1 MEKDMKLRKFI
12 ATTIR
17 EYLNEQ
23 QIFKSKEIDNLS
35 FPDDFIKKQSR
46 VQYLYQMGAMRPNS
60 VNDDWY
66 ESKQTLTKRYKG
78 IPVNFKILK
87 NVDGSDRGYKI
98 IDVGFDEDKITIQ
111 NKVPSTDEVRKAID
125 NHYKKFINIMNN
137 VNVDESDIENLFIEK
152 GIDTNKMYDND
163 GLYDTAIKWV
173 INKRFTILEKRMI
186 LKNLMNKGLS
196 TEDAIGFFKFIK

>member
-1 MEKDMKLRKFI
+1 MKDIRKFI
-12 ATTIR
+12 ATTIK

-23 QIFKSKEIDNLS
+23 QIFEDKDTNNLS
-35 FPDDFIKKQSR
+35 FPNDFIKRQSR
-46 VQYLYQMGAMRPNS
+46 VKYLYQMGAMRPNG
-60 VNDDWY
+60 VNEEWY

-111 NKVPSTDEVRKAID
+111 NKIPSTDEVRKAID
-125 NHYKKFINIMNN
+125 DHYKKFINIMNN

-163 GLYDTAIKWV
+163 GHYYTAIKWV
-173 INKRFTILEKRMI
+173 INRRFTILERRMI

-196 TEDAIGFFKFIK
+196 TEDSIGFFEFIN

>member
-1 MEKDMKLRKFI
+1 MNNKYLKIKIL
-12 ATTIR
+12 TIYR
-17 EYLNEQ
+17 
-23 QIFKSKEIDNLS
+23 FKQ
-35 FPDDFIKKQSR
+35 QSR
-46 VQYLYQMGAMRPNS
+46 VKYLYQMGAMRPNG

-66 ESKQTLTKRYKG
+66 ESKQTLTKRYRG

-87 NVDGSDRGYKI
+87 NVDGSDRGYRI
-98 IDVGFDEDKITIQ
+98 IDVGFDGDKITIQ
-111 NKVPSTDEVRKAID
+111 NKIPSTDEVRKAID
-125 NHYKKFINIMNN
+125 DHYKKFINIMNN

-186 LKNLMNKGLS
+186 LKNIMNKGLS
-196 TEDAIGFFKFIK
+196 TEDGIGFFKFIK

>member
-1 MEKDMKLRKFI
+1 MELRKFI

-23 QIFKSKEIDNLS
+23 QIFESKEIDLS
-35 FPDDFIKKQSR
+35 FPDDFIKQQSR
-46 VQYLYQMGAMRPNS
+46 IQYLYRMGAMRPNG

-66 ESKQTLTKRYKG
+66 ESKQTLTKKYRG
-78 IPVNFKILK
+78 IPVKFKVLK

-98 IDVGFDEDKITIQ
+98 IDVGFDGDKITVQ

-125 NHYKKFINIMNN
+125 DHYKRFVTIMNN
-137 VNVDESDIENLFIEK
+137 VNVDESDIEKLFIEK
-152 GIDTNKMYDND
+152 GIATNKMYDND
-163 GLYDTAIKWV
+163 GLYDTAIRWV
-173 INKRFTILEKRMI
+173 IGKRFTILEKRMI

-196 TEDAIGFFKFIK
+196 TEDAIDFFKFIN

>member
-1 MEKDMKLRKFI
+1 MELRKFI

-23 QIFKSKEIDNLS
+23 QIFESKENDNLS

-46 VQYLYQMGAMRPNS
+46 VQYLYQMGVMRPNG

-66 ESKQTLTKRYKG
+66 ESKQTLTKKYKG

-98 IDVGFDEDKITIQ
+98 IDVGFDGDKITIQ
-111 NKVPSTDEVRKAID
+111 NKVPSIDEVRKAID
-125 NHYKKFINIMNN
+125 DYYKRFVTIMNN
-137 VNVDESDIENLFIEK
+137 LNINESDIEKLFIEK
-152 GIDTNKMYDND
+152 GIDANKMYDND

-173 INKRFTILEKRMI
+173 ISKRFTILEKRMI

-196 TEDAIGFFKFIK
+196 TEDAIGFFKFIN

>member
-1 MEKDMKLRKFI
+1 MELRKFI

-23 QIFKSKEIDNLS
+23 QIFEDKDTNNLS

-46 VQYLYQMGAMRPNS
+46 VQYLYQMGAMRPNG

-125 NHYKKFINIMNN
+125 DYYKKFISIMNN
-137 VNVDESDIENLFIEK
+137 VNVDESDIENLFIGK

-173 INKRFTILEKRMI
+173 ISKRFTILEKRMI

-196 TEDAIGFFKFIK
+196 TEDAIGFFKSIN